1 VAKTPQSNRKET
13 VPSTAKASVSSDT
26 GNTPYSA
33 PPPPQDPLEPEVVD
47 APMDS
52 TSSSEG
58 FPSLGNITIDSR
70 NYMEEGYQR
79 LAQKRANDQKMLR
92 TAELRAV
99 EEQTRTDAQHSQV
112 EAEQQAR
119 QRTLVHEQPR
129 KVAENAVHTVT
140 QEQESTNIKPKDQK
154 KKSMLPLLIVLA
166 IGLILGAVGAGYYNR
181 FGFSFPFIN
190 DIMEKGQDNTPE
202 KAGLIATPMA
212 QERLLE
218 LNRAEIP
225 NGDTEAKRVG
235 ESEEFIAAEMS
246 QYPTDPQST
255 AVQEKNLTYHL
266 VAGSFKVERNAHD
279 LHGELIAKGYES
291 VFLGKIGAYYKVSY
305 QSFNNED
312 DANNAL
318 QALKGKDVSSWM
330 IQYKLE

>member
-1 VAKTPQSNRKET
+1 MPIWDFQCNKCNKIEARYEKTTRDKKCSFCDGKAKRIFTT
-13 VPSTAKASVSSDT
+13 STGGGDGSSGANNGYWDT
-26 GNTPYSA
+26 AMGVGVEQIP
-33 PPPPQDPLEPEVVD
+33 DE
-47 APMDS
+47 M
-52 TSSSEG
+52 
-58 FPSLGNITIDSR
+58 
-70 NYMEEGYQR
+70 
-79 LAQKRANDQKMLR
+79 KRHPDWKFHGGTGDLW
-92 TAELRAV
+92 V
-99 EEQTRTDAQHSQV
+99 E
-112 EAEQQAR
+112 
-119 QRTLVHEQPR
+119 
-129 KVAENAVHTVT
+129 N
-140 QEQESTNIKPKDQK
+140 PKDQK

-225 NGDTEAKRVG
+225 NGDTEADRVG

-266 VAGSFKVERNAHD
+266 VAGSFTVEQNAHD